1 MAGRRREG
9 LQHID
14 AEVGRRIRKAR
25 IDRGMSQ
32 GELGQYLN
40 VSFQQIQKYEK
51 GFNSVSLCRLPDLCG
66 ALGLS
71 AASLVTGIDVPAK
84 LLKGRAKQPLK

>member
-14 AEVGRRIRKAR
+14 TEVGRRIRKAR
-25 IDRGMSQ
+25 LDMGMSQ

-40 VSFQQIQKYEK
+40 VSFQQIQKYEN
-51 GFNSVSLCRLPDLCG
+51 GFNSVSLCRLPGLCK
-66 ALGLS
+66 ALELS
-71 AASLVTGIDVPAK
+71 AGDLVDDIDSPSK
-84 LLKGRAKQPLK
+84 PLKRKVKIR